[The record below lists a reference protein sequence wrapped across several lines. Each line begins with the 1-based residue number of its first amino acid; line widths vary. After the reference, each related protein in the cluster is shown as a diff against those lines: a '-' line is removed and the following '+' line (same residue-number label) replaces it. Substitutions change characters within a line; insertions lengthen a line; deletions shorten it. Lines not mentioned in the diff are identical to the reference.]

1 MHGVR
6 APHQRMC
13 AIGAMLGGKGRPGI
27 TKGYVIIR
35 VPEIV
40 KVKRMK
46 RILKNSVNLA
56 AACIMPPSRSPF
68 TLTGHMTFSRAFC
81 VS

>member
-1 MHGVR
+1 
-6 APHQRMC
+6 MC

-35 VPEIV
+35 VPEMV

-46 RILKNSVNLA
+46 SIQKNSVNFDA
-56 AACIMPPSRSPF
+56 
-68 TLTGHMTFSRAFC
+68 TL
-81 VS
+81 